1 MCIFQIDLFSARGT
15 IPKTLFDVQTRE
27 KEIRY
32 SSRTRLNTDYFKVL
46 QNLRRAVRRL
56 DGVLPD
62 EIKSGF
68 DWKLLSSFS
77 CNAAITIVHLIHR
90 RATYSTQ
97 SNDYEFSRYTVNE
110 HWQAGRDDVE
120 STLNSAAWKNREPPK
135 NDVLVLDCTKELQ
148 PPPME
153 AQK

>member
-1 MCIFQIDLFSARGT
+1 REVEEKLADES
-15 IPKTLFDVQTRE
+15 KTG
-27 KEIRY
+27 
-32 SSRTRLNTDYFKVL
+32 
-46 QNLRRAVRRL
+46 L
-56 DGVLPD
+56 DWRFLASL
-62 EIKSGF
+62 SG
-68 DWKLLSSFS
+68 D
-77 CNAAITIVHLIHR
+77 AAITIVHLIHR

-135 NDVLVLDCTKELQ
+135 DGVLVLDCTKELQ

-153 AQK
+153 ARK